1 MFKKSVEP
9 IDVIPLSWSK
19 KYYSPFLVGS
29 QNRKYAISLCSE
41 LKYQSRSS
49 NVQALSILL
58 GPKVIYIFPN
68 SCFCFVTQMNAVSL
82 RYCHTKFKVFVCFVF
97 LRCSFEQCLNQVE
110 TFPLA
115 VIQSVQS
122 LYPYM
127 RCNDYSLHLELTSST
142 M

>member
-9 IDVIPLSWSK
+9 IDGILLSRSK
-19 KYYSPFLVGS
+19 RILSSVFGRVSKQKICNKLMLRAQILVEILKCVGS
-29 QNRKYAISLCSE
+29 FY
-41 LKYQSRSS
+41 
-49 NVQALSILL
+49 LL

-127 RCNDYSLHLELTSST
+127 RCNDYSLHLELTSFT